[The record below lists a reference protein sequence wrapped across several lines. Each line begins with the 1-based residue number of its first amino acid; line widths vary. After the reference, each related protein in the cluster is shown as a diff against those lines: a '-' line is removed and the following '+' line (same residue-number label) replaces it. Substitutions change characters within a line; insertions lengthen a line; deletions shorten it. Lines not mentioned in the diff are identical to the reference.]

1 MILKIDFFS
10 SKPYEIRY
18 FQSISSQHQINY
30 ISAPLN
36 ATTAYSVRGVEAVC
50 IFVNDN
56 LDKKCIEILAKNGVK
71 FIALRSAGFNNV
83 DLKACRANNLK
94 VVRVPEYS
102 PHGVAEH
109 AMALLLTLNR
119 KTHRA
124 YNRVREGNF
133 SLAGLEGFDLHGKK
147 VGIIGLGK
155 IGKAFSDICHG
166 FGMQV
171 YAYDP
176 YVTSYKYAKIAE
188 LDGVLK
194 NADIISLHCPL
205 TTDTQ
210 HIINDKS
217 ISMMKAGV
225 YIINTGRGALIDTQ
239 ALIKALKSGKIG
251 AVGLDVYEQE
261 SSIFFADHSLEI
273 IQDDLLMR
281 LVTFPN
287 VLITSHQG
295 FLTKE
300 ALQEIARVTIS
311 NLESLAK
318 NGKCKNEVTLSEL
331 N

>member
-1 MILKIDFFS
+1 MKVDFFS
-10 SKPYEIRY
+10 SKPYEIEY
-18 FQSISSQHQINY
+18 YQNISSEHQINY
-30 ISAPLN
+30 LTTPLN
-36 ATTAYSVRGVEAVC
+36 ANTADSVKGVDAVC
-50 IFVNDN
+50 VFVNDN
-56 LDKKCIEILAKNGVK
+56 LDEKCIEILAKNGVK
-71 FIALRSAGFNNV
+71 FIALRSAGFNHV
-83 DLKACRANNLK
+83 DLKACKTNNIK

-133 SLAGLEGFDLHGKK
+133 SLAGLEGFDLHGKT
-147 VGIIGLGK
+147 VGVIGLGK

-176 YVTSYKYAKIAE
+176 RVTSYKYAKMAE
-188 LDGVLK
+188 LDNILK

-205 TTDTQ
+205 TDDTQ

-239 ALIKALKSGKIG
+239 ALTNALKSGKIG

-261 SSIFFADHSLEI
+261 SSLFFADHSLDI
-273 IQDDLLMR
+273 IQDDVLMR
-281 LVTFPN
+281 LLTFPN

-300 ALQEIARVTIS
+300 ALQEIAKITIG
-311 NLESLAK
+311 NLDSLAA
-318 NGKCKNEVTLSEL
+318 NGKCDNEITL
-331 N
+331 